1 MDRNGDDCE
10 AGEFD
15 RYFDVDE
22 MSEWL
27 HKKANIP
34 VELFCDILRSK
45 QVYYS
50 YFFIEYSYEFY

>member
-1 MDRNGDDCE
+1 MDTNGDDCE

-15 RYFDVDE
+15 RCFDVDE

-34 VELFCDILRSK
+34 VEFCDILRSK

-50 YFFIEYSYEFY
+50 YFLEYSYEFY

>member
-1 MDRNGDDCE
+1 MDRNNDDDCD

-27 HKKANIP
+27 RIKANIP
-34 VELFCDILRSK
+34 QEFCDILRSK
-45 QVYYS
+45 QEGYS
-50 YFFIEYSYEFY
+50 ST